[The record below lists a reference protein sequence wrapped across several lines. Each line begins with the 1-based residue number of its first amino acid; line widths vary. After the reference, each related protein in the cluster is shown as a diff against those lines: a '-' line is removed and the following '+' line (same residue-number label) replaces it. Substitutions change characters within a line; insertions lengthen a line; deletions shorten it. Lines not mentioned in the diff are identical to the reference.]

1 MSQRVLFAMSTELN
15 KRVITGVVGGLSL
28 LLLILFGGWLGIF
41 FFTTVLSLA
50 MIFEF
55 SEMALELQDRIE
67 KRYALLCITWF
78 VGVVNL
84 LLPQLEFELLVLSF
98 IGLFSYFVLTAWRH
112 DDGLFL
118 VHLKEFAFSIFG
130 LLYLVFLPLFL
141 PRIYETAQGIHWVLV
156 FLFINWAGDTGAY
169 FVGKKHGK
177 KKLYPRISP
186 KKTVEG
192 ALGGLASSFVITFV
206 YKVLFFRSMPWLGV
220 LLIPFLVG
228 AVAQFGDFAESFVKR
243 AFGKKDSG
251 ALLPGH
257 GGVWDRFDGVVFSL
271 PIMYVCVRIF
281 GA

>member
-1 MSQRVLFAMSTELN
+1 MSQRFRITMSTELH
-15 KRVITGVVGGLSL
+15 KRVVTGVVGGLAL
-28 LLLILFGGWLGIF
+28 LLLIIFGGWLGVF
-41 FFTTVLSLA
+41 FFTTILSLA
-50 MIFEF
+50 MVFEF

-67 KRYALLCITWF
+67 KRYALLCIAWF

-98 IGLFSYFVLTAWRH
+98 VGLFGYFVLTAWRH
-112 DDGLFL
+112 EDSAFL
-118 VHLKEFAFSIFG
+118 IHLKELTFSLFA
-130 LLYLVFLPLFL
+130 LMYLVFLPLFL
-141 PRIYETAQGIHWVLV
+141 PRIYETAHGLHWVLV

-192 ALGGLASSFVITFV
+192 ALGGLASSFGIALV
-206 YKVLFFRSMPWLGV
+206 YKVLFFRSMPWLAVLFVPIIVGV
-220 LLIPFLVG
+220 
-228 AVAQFGDFAESFVKR
+228 VAQFGDLVESFVKR
-243 AFGKKDSG
+243 AFGRKDSG
-251 ALLPGH
+251 SLLPGH

-271 PIMYVCVRIF
+271 PVMYVCVRLF